1 MPRGAVIVED
11 VWLVIV
17 EVVGG
22 IEVVS
27 VGVGPGVSGRHSEW
41 GGPGEGLLGV

>member
-11 VWLVIV
+11 VGLVIV
-17 EVVGG
+17 QVVGG

-27 VGVGPGVSGRHSEW
+27 VGVGPGVGGCDSEW
-41 GGPGEGLLGV
+41 GGPGEGLLRI

>member
-11 VWLVIV
+11 VRLVIV
-17 EVVGG
+17 QVVGS

-27 VGVGPGVSGRHSEW
+27 VGVGPGVGGRNSEW
-41 GGPGEGLLGV
+41 GGAGE